1 MHSFK
6 YVPAF
11 DEIHLGI
18 IFKLASA
25 DMKQLFRIVIRAF
38 GWFIIEYTALS
49 LWEKLPW
56 TREPRK
62 VC

>member
-11 DEIHLGI
+11 DGIHLGI

-25 DMKQLFRIVIRAF
+25 DMKQLFRIVN
-38 GWFIIEYTALS
+38 ES
-49 LWEKLPW
+49 
-56 TREPRK
+56 EPL
-62 VC
+62 VGL